1 VVDDQGVREPI
12 QPTDSLDEI
21 ATSAAASQQEFED
34 IYLVSR
40 RIASVHD
47 QLLIRL

>member
-12 QPTDSLDEI
+12 QPTYSLDKV
-21 ATSAAASQQEFED
+21 ATSAAASQQEFKD

-40 RIASVHD
+40 RVASVHD
-47 QLLIRL
+47 RLLIRL